1 MELGFISDEKL
12 VAAVGHLLR
21 TAHTARVEA
30 SQKLN
35 RNVIDPFAAMFQMAG
50 FELDHKAWVQ
60 FELVRQ
66 AQKSLQNDIGEFHQ
80 IILGSMDGWEDMGT
94 GSVVDVVNHEK
105 KIIAEVKN
113 KYNTVSGG
121 HLAEFYH
128 ALEAMVMPKSSPYCG
143 YTAYF
148 VTIIPRNPERFD
160 EPFTPS
166 DRMRGENCAAH
177 PLIRTAD
184 GATFYDIASGQPG
197 TLRKLYAAL
206 PETINRCAGYGYELP
221 DVDKLMAY
229 FRDAFG
235 ETGRGTGTQ

>member
-1 MELGFISDEKL
+1 MGSKGMLLDFISEQKL
-12 VAAVGHLLR
+12 EAAVGHLLR

-30 SQKLN
+30 SQKIG

-80 IILGSMDGWEDMGT
+80 KMLGSMEGWEDMHT
-94 GSVVDVVNHEK
+94 GSIVDLVNHEK

-121 HLAEFYH
+121 HLAEFHH
-128 ALEAMVMPKSSPYCG
+128 ALEAMVMPKSSRFRG

-148 VTIIPRNPERFD
+148 VTVIPRNPERFD

-166 DRMRGENCAAH
+166 DRMRGENCAANE
-177 PLIRTAD
+177 LIRTAD
-184 GATFYDIASGQPG
+184 GASFYDIASGQPG
-197 TLRKLYAAL
+197 TLKNLYTAL
-206 PETINRCAGYGYELP
+206 PDIINRCASHGYELP
-221 DVDKLMAY
+221 DVDNLMAY
-229 FRDAFG
+229 FKAAFG
-235 ETGRGTGTQ
+235 E